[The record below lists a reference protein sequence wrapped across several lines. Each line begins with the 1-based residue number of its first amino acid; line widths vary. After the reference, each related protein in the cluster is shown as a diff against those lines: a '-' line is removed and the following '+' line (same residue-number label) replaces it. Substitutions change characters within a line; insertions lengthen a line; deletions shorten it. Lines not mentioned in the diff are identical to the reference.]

1 MSYYGKWYGG
11 YYYGSWK
18 KSKDEDKDKSKTPTS
33 TGWGTYPKNTYDD
46 VDDVDDYDA
55 GEIDYSKIYRSR
67 YKSGLGYTGGLYGG
81 SSWSYYGGSYG
92 TSSYSTCTGL
102 RDKEKFGKL
111 KQLLSSA
118 TKEARDL
125 IVILD
130 FPFNVSIK
138 FGARIRD
145 VDSNTRVISVPTEY
159 FDDTSKSDGDK
170 IGTFCSLAVH
180 DAAHLKFTEYLTYK
194 SFINSMSGFSERR
207 KRFIDF
213 IFNLIEDERVEDQ
226 LLKARPGYIEFIE
239 KEKLYQY
246 DKFIKACES
255 LKDTAAA
262 NFLLNLCK
270 LIRFPKNI
278 DMDVVKE
285 YCDIY
290 EEVGNIISPLPDST
304 KGACES
310 AVKVFKVI
318 VDRLDESRFNIKGN
332 YGTIDNFLGELDAA
346 VGKSF
351 EIMSGGSD
359 AQNKDKVTETMET
372 LRDSMTEEVLEGV
385 CDGEIFVG
393 SHKDT
398 FFKRIKPTPSG
409 VERYNRHK
417 NEIAKYIPGI
427 RKIISGCDRNF
438 EFNIFGCRSG
448 LLDTTKLAEAYQG
461 VPQVYVRKGVSITNK
476 LSVCVL
482 VDESGSMGGFRMDA
496 ARRGAI
502 LLNEAL
508 SKNPNV
514 DLYVYGHSG
523 DILYSGS
530 TEINIYREG
539 NKYCPKFALGEAR
552 ARCENR
558 DGTAILEV
566 GKRVRSLCGD
576 RHILM
581 FVISDGEPAAT
592 HYYGEPAYRD
602 VREKV
607 TETQKL
613 GIDVVQISIERVAHV
628 AEMFDNYVEIYHD
641 AADMAKNLAGVVR
654 KLVQKNKH
662 TTIIQ

>member
-1 MSYYGKWYGG
+1 MSHYGKWYGG

-33 TGWGTYPKNTYDD
+33 TGWGTYPKSTYDD
-46 VDDVDDYDA
+46 VDGADDDYDA
-55 GEIDYSKIYRSR
+55 GEVDYSKIYRSR
-67 YKSGLGYTGGLYGG
+67 YKSGLGYTGGLYSG
-81 SSWSYYGGSYG
+81 SWSYYGSSYG
-92 TSSYSTCTGL
+92 ASYASCSGL
-102 RDKEKFGKL
+102 RDKEKFSKL
-111 KQLLSSA
+111 KQLLTSA

-138 FGARIRD
+138 FGSMIHDTKNGARI
-145 VDSNTRVISVPTEY
+145 ISVPTEY
-159 FDDTSKSDGDK
+159 FDDKSKSDGDK
-170 IGTFCSLAVH
+170 IGIFCSLAVH
-180 DAAHLKFTEYLTYK
+180 EAAHLKFTEYLIYK
-194 SFINSMSGFSERR
+194 SFIDSMTGYSDKR
-207 KRFIDF
+207 KRFIGF

-226 LLKARPGYIEFIE
+226 LLKARPGYLEFIE
-239 KEKLYQY
+239 KEKLHQY
-246 DKFIKACES
+246 DRFIKACES
-255 LKDTAAA
+255 LKDTAAS

-304 KGACES
+304 KGTCEA
-310 AVKVFKVI
+310 AVKVFKAI
-318 VDRLDESRFNIKGN
+318 INHLDESRFDIRGN
-332 YGTIDNFLGELDAA
+332 YGTIDHFLDELDAA
-346 VGKSF
+346 IGKSF
-351 EIMSGGSD
+351 EVMSGGSD
-359 AQNKDKVTETMET
+359 AQNNDKITETMDI
-372 LRDSMTEEVLEGV
+372 LKDRSVSEVLEGV

-398 FFKRIKPTPSG
+398 FFKKITPTDSG
-409 VERYNRHK
+409 IARYNRHK
-417 NEIAKYIPGI
+417 SEISKYIPGI

-461 VPQVYVRKGVSITNK
+461 IPQVYVRKGISTTNK

-482 VDESGSMGGFRMDA
+482 VDESGSMGGCRMDG

-508 SKNPNV
+508 KNNPNV
-514 DLYVYGHSG
+514 DLYIYGHSG
-523 DILYSGS
+523 DILYDGS

-539 NKYCPKFALGEAR
+539 TKFCPNFSLGEAR

-576 RHILM
+576 RHVLM
-581 FVISDGEPAAT
+581 FVLSDGEPAAH
-592 HYYGEPAYRD
+592 HYYGPPAYRD

-607 TETQKL
+607 TEVQKM
-613 GIDVVQISIERVAHV
+613 GIDVVQISIERVDGV
-628 AEMFDNYVEIYHD
+628 EEMFDNYIEIYHD
-641 AADMAKNLAGVVR
+641 AANMAKNLAGVVK
-654 KLVQKNKH
+654 KLIQKNKH